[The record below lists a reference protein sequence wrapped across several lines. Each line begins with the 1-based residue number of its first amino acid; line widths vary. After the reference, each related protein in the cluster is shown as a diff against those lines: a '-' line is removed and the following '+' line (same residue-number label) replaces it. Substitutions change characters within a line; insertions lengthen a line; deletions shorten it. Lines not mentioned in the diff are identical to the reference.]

1 VAPLSQVHE
10 LSKKIGK
17 QPMALT
23 SLEGNTKRTV
33 KEARAVWNDP
43 DFQLSDKPQLSELQI
58 TKTVGLGVIKA
69 GGANVTYKNLVLLSK
84 DFGPED
90 ALHVMLRFAYKN
102 GKFPK
107 LAYKTLL
114 ADGGTG
120 MQSLLQNLLRQSR
133 ESQKLFTEVASQVRS
148 TDAGGPSP
156 RPLCPLFSSLLPR
169 RVARSSTLPRS
180 GPP

>member
-1 VAPLSQVHE
+1 
-10 LSKKIGK
+10 
-17 QPMALT
+17 MALT

-58 TKTVGLGVIKA
+58 TKTVGLGVIKE
-69 GGANVTYKNLVLLSK
+69 GGANVMYKNLVLLSK
-84 DFGPED
+84 DFGPVD

-120 MQSLLQNLLRQSR
+120 MQSLLQNLLQRSR